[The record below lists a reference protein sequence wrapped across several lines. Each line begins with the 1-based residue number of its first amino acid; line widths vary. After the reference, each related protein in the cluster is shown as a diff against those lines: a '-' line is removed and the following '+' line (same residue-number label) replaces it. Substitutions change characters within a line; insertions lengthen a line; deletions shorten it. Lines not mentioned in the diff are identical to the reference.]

1 MCITF
6 ISVSPQLSQ
15 HSRAGAYAHTQ
26 TCVHPKISPMSKIYM
41 EGCTSMNKCIHT
53 HTTRRLSLW
62 RVWEYVVA
70 AAHVS
75 DGFVMKKSLCPL
87 LHSISFLV
95 WPLYFPP
102 TSPIPTAHLLLPFPP
117 PWFSHLPLITLPSK
131 FTEVQTVKVA
141 THTHTLTVLKV
152 AQTLLAETWERRRD
166 SLNPLGEH
174 QSYFSKT
181 SPLLCTLPVLF
192 LFPCICI
199 WGDGPHS
206 LSRGVS
212 TSKTATGVWCQ
223 TQCQEPRRVRA
234 SWIKLVR
241 VLKNSRKVNQ
251 ERVLRHIHTCTH
263 RRIFE
268 ISNDE
273 SAFSSGFFYFF

>member
-117 PWFSHLPLITLPSK
+117 PDFLISLSSPSLPNLQRSK
-131 FTEVQTVKVA
+131 RWKWRH
-141 THTHTLTVLKV
+141 THTHWRYWK
-152 AQTLLAETWERRRD
+152 
-166 SLNPLGEH
+166 
-174 QSYFSKT
+174 
-181 SPLLCTLPVLF
+181 
-192 LFPCICI
+192 
-199 WGDGPHS
+199 
-206 LSRGVS
+206 
-212 TSKTATGVWCQ
+212 
-223 TQCQEPRRVRA
+223 
-234 SWIKLVR
+234 
-241 VLKNSRKVNQ
+241 
-251 ERVLRHIHTCTH
+251 
-263 RRIFE
+263 
-268 ISNDE
+268 
-273 SAFSSGFFYFF
+273 